1 MAFTEDIKID
11 GREFSYLSKISVPLN
26 EKVEPLY
33 LSMQGADE
41 EKVDPEILKTQRKII
56 RILLKEFV
64 VRPKITDDIIDD
76 TEHDLQ
82 PYLFDLGNE
91 LFMIYSQKYAD
102 HMERVNEVKKRLSGL
117 DGLKP
122 AHRADDGDEIIQNT

>member
-1 MAFTEDIKID
+1 MPFTEDILID

-33 LSMQGADE
+33 LSMQDADE

-56 RILLKEFV
+56 RILLNEFV

-76 TEHDLQ
+76 PEHDLQ

-102 HMERVNEVKKRLSGL
+102 HMERVNEVKKRLSGS
-117 DGLKP
+117 DALKP
-122 AHRADDGDEIIQNT
+122 AHRAGDGDEIIQNT